1 MFEEVIIMIC
11 FLLFSIII
19 SYILLKYTPSP
30 LNKLVLGLAIIGIV
44 IHEFCHLLMCVIT
57 NAPVKSVKLLE
68 RFKLYGKEGDEHG
81 YRGSITVNT
90 EKKLTFLQAFLI
102 GFAPLIFSF
111 WLFFFLL
118 DLIFTAELD
127 AYIAIILIFIMVSIV
142 LAAAPSSAD
151 ILNIPG
157 AFQED
162 PKYSYYQIFLLLLSI
177 FSVWTLSILY
187 QVTFFHEIV
196 NYLFI
201 MMFYYGFKYGFIGIR
216 KCFSFKNNTHKL
228 LGSSSKFNQISV
240 IDDGKRRNF
249 Q

>member
-1 MFEEVIIMIC
+1 MFEEVIFMIG
-11 FLLFSIII
+11 FLLFSIAV

-30 LNKLVLGLAIIGIV
+30 LNKLVLGLALVGIV
-44 IHEFCHLLMCVIT
+44 IHELCHLLMCIIT

-68 RFKLYGKEGDEHG
+68 RFKLYGKEGDKHG
-81 YRGSITVNT
+81 YRGNITVNM

-118 DLIFTAELD
+118 DLFFTADLD

-142 LAAAPSSAD
+142 LAAAPSAAD

-162 PKYSYYQIFLLLLSI
+162 PKYSCYQIFLLILSI
-177 FSVWTLSILY
+177 ISVWILSILY
-187 QVTFFHEIV
+187 QITFFHEIV
-196 NYLFI
+196 NYLLI
-201 MMFYYGFKYGFIGIR
+201 LVFYYGFKYGFIGIK
-216 KCFSFKNNTHKL
+216 KCFFFKNNSHKFL
-228 LGSSSKFNQISV
+228 RYSSKFNQISV

-249 Q
+249 

>member
-1 MFEEVIIMIC
+1 MFEE
-11 FLLFSIII
+11 LLFMGGFLIFSVII

-30 LNKLVLGLAIIGIV
+30 LNKLVLRLVIIGII
-44 IHEFCHLLMCVIT
+44 IHEFCHLLMCIIT

-68 RFKLYGKEGDEHG
+68 RIKLNGKEGDKNG
-81 YRGSITVNT
+81 YRGSITVNM

-118 DLIFTAELD
+118 DLLFTAELD

-142 LAAAPSSAD
+142 LAAAPSASD

-162 PKYSYYQIFLLLLSI
+162 PKYSCYQILLLILSI
-177 FSVWTLSILY
+177 ISVWILCILY
-187 QVTFFHEIV
+187 QVTFYHEIV
-196 NYLFI
+196 NYLLI
-201 MMFYYGFKYGFIGIR
+201 MIFYYGFKYGFIGIHKILLEIFSR
-216 KCFSFKNNTHKL
+216 KSFQKYQDVTKNSNTY
-228 LGSSSKFNQISV
+228 
-240 IDDGKRRNF
+240 RNYED
-249 Q
+249 